1 MSEPLVPSGADRT
14 PADAKPDRQP
24 WGTRHSSRN
33 ASGRGALIG
42 ATWLIGLGVVFLLQQ
57 SMDWS
62 WDQAWPLFVILIGVS
77 SAVSSLLGRVRGL
90 GTLWALTW
98 PVVFIATGAVLL
110 ASTAG
115 GLGVGPR
122 ELIDQAWPWVLVVL
136 GIWFLVGA
144 LVSGGPPMEALI
156 VPLADVQQASVAI
169 KFGAGEL
176 VTHTA
181 APGNLVDGTFKGGVL
196 HELDGPGRLEL
207 RQDLDNGL
215 PWLDRES
222 RWDVGLTGEVPLNL
236 RLDVG
241 AYRGTIDLSDL
252 RVTTLEL
259 HTGASET
266 RIRLPRAGGSTS
278 VRAEAG
284 AAALTIEVPVGVAG
298 RIRAR
303 MALGSVDVDPAR
315 FPRIGD
321 LYQSVDY
328 ATAANRVDID
338 VEGGVGSLRVVSG
351 S

>member
-1 MSEPLVPSGADRT
+1 MSEPLVPSGGDTTLADGQ
-14 PADAKPDRQP
+14 PDTQP
-24 WGTRHSSRN
+24 WGTRRSSRN

>member
-1 MSEPLVPSGADRT
+1 MSEPLVRPSTDMQLDDVQR
-14 PADAKPDRQP
+14 DRQP
-24 WGTRHSSRN
+24 WGTRGSSRN
-33 ASGRGALIG
+33 TSGRGALIG
-42 ATWLIGLGVVFLLQQ
+42 ATWLIGLGVVFLLQR

-77 SAVSSLLGRVRGL
+77 AAVSSLVGRVRGL
-90 GTLWALTW
+90 ATLWVLTW
-98 PVVFIATGAVLL
+98 PVVFIATGTVLL
-110 ASTAG
+110 ASTTG
-115 GLGVGPR
+115 WLGLGPR
-122 ELIDQAWPWVLVVL
+122 ELIDQGWPWVLVVL
-136 GIWFLVGA
+136 GGWFLVGA
-144 LVSGGPPMEALI
+144 LVSGGLPMEALI
-156 VPLADVQQASVAI
+156 VPLAAVQQANVGI
-169 KFGAGEL
+169 RFGAGEL
-176 VTHTA
+176 LTHKA
-181 APGNLVDGTFKGGVL
+181 APGHLVDGTFKGGVM
-196 HELDGPGRLEL
+196 HDLDGPGRVEL
-207 RQDLDNGL
+207 RQDLDSGL

-222 RWDVGLTGEVPLNL
+222 RWDVGLTGEVPLTL

-266 RIRLPRAGGSTS
+266 RVCLPRAAGSTS

-284 AAALTIEVPVGVAG
+284 AAALTIEVPAGVAG

-303 MALGSVDVDPAR
+303 MALGSVDVDLAR

-321 LYQSVDY
+321 LYQSIDY

-338 VEGGVGSLRVVSG
+338 VEGGVGSLKVVSG

>member
-1 MSEPLVPSGADRT
+1 MSEPLVPWQAEGTLADVQ
-14 PADAKPDRQP
+14 PDRQP
-24 WGTRHSSRN
+24 WGARRSPRN

-62 WDQAWPLFVILIGVS
+62 WGQAWPLFVILIGVS
-77 SAVSSLLGRVRGL
+77 SAVSTLVGRARGL
-90 GTLWALTW
+90 GAVWALTW

-110 ASTAG
+110 ASTTG
-115 GLGVGPR
+115 GLAVGPG
-122 ELIDQAWPWVLVVL
+122 ELIDQAWPWVLVAL

-144 LVSGGPPMEALI
+144 FVSGGSSMEALT
-156 VPLADVQQASVAI
+156 VPLADVQQANVGI

-176 VTHTA
+176 VTRKA
-181 APGNLVDGTFKGGVL
+181 APGNLVDGTFKGGVM
-196 HELDGPGRLEL
+196 HELGGPGRVEL
-207 RQDLDNGL
+207 RQDLDNGW
-215 PWLDRES
+215 PWLDGES
-222 RWDVGLTGEVPLNL
+222 RWDVGLTGEVPLTL

-266 RIRLPRAGGSTS
+266 HVRLPRAAGSTS
-278 VRAEAG
+278 VRAGAG
-284 AAALTIEVPVGVAG
+284 AAALTLEVPVGVAG

-303 MALGSVDVDPAR
+303 MALGSVDVDLAR

-321 LYQSVDY
+321 IYQSVDY

-351 S
+351 T

>member
-1 MSEPLVPSGADRT
+1 MSEPVAPLRADRT
-14 PADAKPDRQP
+14 LADGHSDGQP
-24 WGTRHSSRN
+24 WGTRPPPRN
-33 ASGRGALIG
+33 TSGRGALIG

-77 SAVSSLLGRVRGL
+77 SAVSTLVGRVRGL

-98 PVVFIATGAVLL
+98 PVVFIATGVVLL
-110 ASTAG
+110 ISTTG

-144 LVSGGPPMEALI
+144 LVSGGPLMEALI
-156 VPLADVQQASVAI
+156 VPLADVQQANVGI

-176 VTHTA
+176 ITHTA
-181 APGNLVDGTFKGGVL
+181 APGNLVDGTFKGGVTY
-196 HELDGPGRLEL
+196 EPDGPGRVEL
-207 RQDLDNGL
+207 RQDLDDGL

-222 RWDVGLTGEVPLNL
+222 RWDVGLTGEVPLTL
-236 RLDVG
+236 RLEVG

-266 RIRLPRAGGSTS
+266 RVRLPRAAGSTS

-303 MALGSVDVDPAR
+303 MALGSVEVDPAR

-338 VEGGVGSLRVVSG
+338 VEGGLGSLKVVSG